1 MKRSKQKRLQ
11 ALLDLA
17 AEAEKAD
24 ACKKEERVA
33 QEVKR
38 SLAEQNVRAS
48 GEHQWE
54 ETQ

>member
-17 AEAEKAD
+17 AEAENAD
-24 ACKKEERVA
+24 ACKKAERVI
-33 QEVKR
+33 QKDKR
-38 SLAEQNVRAS
+38 SLSDQRARAS
-48 GEHQWE
+48 EEHQWE